1 MCYSSTTLLTDGL
14 GDVVNR
20 YEYAP
25 FGEAYRRVEAVENI
39 YQYVGQWGVRA
50 VQELEVN
57 LPVCRTVGHLHCA
70 RTTGIYRVPTGP
82 GKNEST
88 LGKPGK
94 IMGFCLSIKVGTL
107 YINLPVFRHWGIRT
121 FRICR

>member
-82 GKNEST
+82 GKMRAHLE
-88 LGKPGK
+88 
-94 IMGFCLSIKVGTL
+94 
-107 YINLPVFRHWGIRT
+107 NLEKSWAFVCP
-121 FRICR
+121 